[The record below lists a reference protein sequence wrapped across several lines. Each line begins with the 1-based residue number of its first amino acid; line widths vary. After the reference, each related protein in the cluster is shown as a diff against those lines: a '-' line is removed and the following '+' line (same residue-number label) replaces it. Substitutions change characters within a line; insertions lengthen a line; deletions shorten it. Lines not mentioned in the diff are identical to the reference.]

1 MHLVSRY
8 TLPTDN
14 VQLIV
19 RTVDTVVHDF
29 VLLWNRV
36 LFVSAR
42 ATNDIGPQCW
52 K

>member
-8 TLPTDN
+8 TLPADS

-19 RTVDTVVHDF
+19 RTIDTVVRDF
-29 VLLWNRV
+29 VPLWNRV

-42 ATNDIGPQCW
+42 ETNHIAYDR
-52 K
+52 